1 MTILQELPQLSDP
14 QLLDK
19 IDRLRDLNIAQHVA
33 LPQLVVVG
41 DQSSGK
47 SSLLESVTG
56 LPFLR
61 GQTLCTRHATQ
72 ISSRRQDVESV
83 NISIIPG
90 PNASEDHR
98 KHLEAFRRTESSSSE
113 FRLHFTDIMKKAHE
127 QMGLRSDLS
136 KGQGAIFS
144 EDVLKVEIYGP
155 QEDLLTIIDVPGMFR
170 VAGDGTTKDDMEM
183 VNNLVRKY
191 IKDER
196 TIILAVL
203 PSNVDIATQEILQL
217 AEEFDK
223 NGERTLG
230 ILTKPDLVTEK
241 GAQDAVCDLVQ
252 GKRRPLTLGYYI
264 VRNRGADDA
273 KVEHHQLEQTFVNY
287 PWNQLPPDRVGIS
300 ALKEQLRCLLW
311 DISTREFPKMM
322 ADIDQKLKTCNDELD
337 ELGPP
342 RQNHR
347 EQRTFL
353 SRIAGQFQE
362 HVRSALSADYNAS
375 QIFEKEKLRLITQ
388 VVNITEVFCFE
399 FHQRAHSR
407 NFETPQYIPQFA
419 SEECDFEDKLNG
431 AGETEESAFDSH
443 IRPIQ
448 KLVNSANVDKGT
460 EQELTELG
468 DIITFPGDITSPDD
482 NMAAWIKDVYLRS
495 RGLDL
500 GTFNAHLIS
509 AAFAE
514 QPRKW
519 KAITETYMNRVILTV
534 HRFIKAILGKICRDQ
549 EIYQKL
555 WREILISLLPG
566 YRRALE
572 QVELLIHVDQQKQP
586 YTLNKRFNESLAETK
601 GRRLMDF
608 LYATARKDT
617 KQYGEVQYMVNLQDV
632 PGVTKAQ
639 SNAEYLQQEVHDIL
653 RAYYSLARDRYIDN
667 IFQLAVNYHLL
678 HGPGSPLKVFTQ
690 DWVLGLDN
698 GDLDRIA
705 GESKATKRNRSRIKK
720 KISDLEKALSIL
732 KEPQSSEYLAVVG

>member
-1 MTILQELPQLSDP
+1 MTIKRELPQLSDP

-19 IDRLRDLNIAQHVA
+19 IDRLCDLNIAQHVA

-56 LPFLR
+56 IPFER
-61 GQTLCTRHATQ
+61 DQTLCTRHATQ

-98 KHLEAFRRTESSSSE
+98 KHLEAFRRTESNSSE

-127 QMGLRSDLS
+127 HMGLRSDLS

-144 EDVLKVEIYGP
+144 EDVLKVEINGP
-155 QEDLLTIIDVPGMFR
+155 QEELLTIIDVPGIFR
-170 VAGDGTTKDDMEM
+170 VAGDGTTKNDMEM

-196 TIILAVL
+196 TVILAVL

-223 NGERTLG
+223 DGERTLG

-241 GAQDAVCDLVQ
+241 GAQDAVCDLLQ
-252 GKRRPLTLGYYI
+252 GNRRPLTLGYYI

-273 KVEHHQLEQTFVNY
+273 KVEHHELEQIFRNP
-287 PWNQLPPDRVGIS
+287 PWNQIPADKVGIL
-300 ALKEQLRCLLW
+300 ALKEQLRGLLL

-322 ADIDQKLKTCNDELD
+322 ADIDQQLKSCNDKLD

-353 SRIAGQFQE
+353 SRIAGQFQS

-375 QIFEKEKLRLITQ
+375 TIFANEDLRLITQ
-388 VVNITEVFCFE
+388 VVNITELFCYE
-399 FHQRAHSR
+399 FHKRAHSR
-407 NFETPQYIPQFA
+407 NFETPRHIPRFA
-419 SEECDFEDKLNG
+419 DEDWDSEDKSNG
-431 AGETEESAFDSH
+431 AEEKDGSAFHLH
-443 IRPIQ
+443 IQLIQ
-448 KLVNSANVDKGT
+448 ELVNISNIDRGT
-460 EQELTELG
+460 EQELIELG
-468 DIITFPGDITSPDD
+468 NIITSPGGVSVPGD
-482 NMAAWIKDVYLRS
+482 NMAEWIKGVYLRS

-500 GTFNAHLIS
+500 GTFNAHLVS

-514 QPRKW
+514 QSRKW
-519 KAITETYMNRVILTV
+519 KAITGNYMNRVILTV
-534 HRFIKAILGKICRDQ
+534 HRFIKVILSKICRDQ
-549 EIYQKL
+549 EMYQKL
-555 WREILISLLPG
+555 WREILTGLLPG

-586 YTLNKRFNESLAETK
+586 YTLNKRFNESLAEMK
-601 GRRLMDF
+601 GERLMGS
-608 LYATARKDT
+608 LYGTARKDT
-617 KQYGEVQYMVNLQDV
+617 KQYGEIQYMVNLRDI

-678 HGPGSPLKVFTQ
+678 HGAGSPLKVFTQ

-720 KISDLEKALSIL
+720 MISDLEKALNIL
-732 KEPQSSEYLAVVG
+732 KEP

>member
-127 QMGLRSDLS
+127 QMGLRPDLS

-223 NGERTLG
+223 KGERTLG

-322 ADIDQKLKTCNDELD
+322 ADIDRQLKTCNDELD

-375 QIFEKEKLRLITQ
+375 KIFEKEKLRLITQ

-399 FHQRAHSR
+399 FHKRAHSR

-448 KLVNSANVDKGT
+448 KLINSANVDKGT

-468 DIITFPGDITSPDD
+468 DIITFPGDITSPDE
-482 NMAAWIKDVYLRS
+482 NMAAWIKDIYLRS

-514 QPRKW
+514 QSRKW
-519 KAITETYMNRVILTV
+519 KAFTETYMNRVILTV

-572 QVELLIHVDQQKQP
+572 QVELLIHVDQQEQP

-601 GRRLMDF
+601 GRRLMGF

-617 KQYGEVQYMVNLQDV
+617 KQYGEVQYMVNLRDV

-639 SNAEYLQQEVHDIL
+639 SNAEYLQQE
-653 RAYYSLARDRYIDN
+653 
-667 IFQLAVNYHLL
+667 LAVNYHLL
-678 HGPGSPLKVFTQ
+678 HGPGSSLKVFTQ

-732 KEPQSSEYLAVVG
+732 KEPQSSEYLAVAG

>member
-1 MTILQELPQLSDP
+1 MTILQELTQLSDP

-56 LPFLR
+56 IPFLR

-72 ISSRRQDVESV
+72 ISSRRRDVESV

-113 FRLHFTDIMKKAHE
+113 FRLNFTDIMKKAHE

-223 NGERTLG
+223 DGERTLG

-241 GAQDAVCDLVQ
+241 GAQDTVCDLVQ
-252 GKRRPLTLGYYI
+252 GKRRPLNLGYYI

-287 PWNQLPPDRVGIS
+287 PWNQLPPDKVGIS
-300 ALKEQLRCLLW
+300 ALKDQLRCLLW

-322 ADIDQKLKTCNDELD
+322 ADIDQQLKTCNDELD

-375 QIFEKEKLRLITQ
+375 KIFEKEKLRLITQ

-399 FHQRAHSR
+399 FHKRAHSR

-419 SEECDFEDKLNG
+419 GEECNFEDKLNG
-431 AGETEESAFDSH
+431 AGETEESTFDSH

-448 KLVNSANVDKGT
+448 KLINSANVDKGT
-460 EQELTELG
+460 EQELTELV
-468 DIITFPGDITSPDD
+468 DIITFPGEITSPDD
-482 NMAAWIKDVYLRS
+482 NMEAWIKDVYLRS

-514 QPRKW
+514 QSRKW

-534 HRFIKAILGKICRDQ
+534 HRFIKTILGKICRDQ
-549 EIYQKL
+549 DIYQKL

-601 GRRLMDF
+601 GQRLMGF

-617 KQYGEVQYMVNLQDV
+617 KQYGEVQYMVNLRDV

-653 RAYYSLARDRYIDN
+653 QAYYSLARDRYIDN

-732 KEPQSSEYLAVVG
+732 KEPLSSGNSAIVG

>member
-1 MTILQELPQLSDP
+1 MTVLQEVPQLSDP

-33 LPQLVVVG
+33 LPQLVVAG

-47 SSLLESVTG
+47 SSLLENVTG
-56 LPFLR
+56 IPFPR
-61 GQTLCTRHATQ
+61 DQTLCTRHATQ
-72 ISSRRQDVESV
+72 ISSRRQDDEAVH
-83 NISIIPG
+83 ISIIPG
-90 PNASEDHR
+90 PNATEDHR
-98 KHLEAFRRTESSSSE
+98 KHLEAFHCTESSSSE

-136 KGQGAIFS
+136 KGQGDIFS
-144 EDVLKVEIYGP
+144 EDVLKVEIHGP
-155 QEDLLTIIDVPGMFR
+155 EEDLLTIIDVPGIFR
-170 VAGDGTTKDDMEM
+170 VAGDGTTKNDMEM

-191 IKDER
+191 MRDER

-223 NGERTLG
+223 GGERTIG

-241 GAQDAVCDLVQ
+241 SAQNAVCDLVR
-252 GKRRPLTLGYYI
+252 GKRRPLTLGYYL

-273 KVEHHQLEQTFVNY
+273 KVEHDQLEQIFRSY
-287 PWNQLPPDRVGIS
+287 PWNQLKRDRVGIS
-300 ALKEQLRCLLW
+300 ALKGQLRCLLL
-311 DISTREFPKMM
+311 DISAREFPKMM
-322 ADIDQKLKTCNDELD
+322 ADIDQQLRICNDELD

-342 RQNHR
+342 RQNQR
-347 EQRTFL
+347 EQRIFL
-353 SRIAGQFQE
+353 SRMAGQFQD

-375 QIFEKEKLRLITQ
+375 KIFEKEELRLITQ
-388 VVNITEVFCFE
+388 VVNITEIFCFE
-399 FHQRAHSR
+399 FHKRAHSR
-407 NFETPQYIPQFA
+407 NFETPGQIPQLA
-419 SEECDFEDKLNG
+419 TDDWDSEDKSTG
-431 AGETEESAFDSH
+431 AGETEESAFYSH

-448 KLVNSANVDKGT
+448 ELVNSANVDEGT
-460 EQELTELG
+460 EQELAELG
-468 DIITFPGDITSPDD
+468 GILAFPGDIEGPDD
-482 NMAAWIKDVYLRS
+482 HMATWIRDVYLRS

-500 GTFNAHLIS
+500 GTFNAHLVS

-514 QPRKW
+514 QSRKW

-534 HRFIKAILGKICRDQ
+534 HRFIKIILGKICLDQ

-555 WREILISLLPG
+555 WREVLAGLLPG
-566 YRRALE
+566 YRQALK
-572 QVELLIHVDQQKQP
+572 QMKLLIHVDQQKQP

-601 GRRLMDF
+601 GERLMAF
-608 LYATARKDT
+608 LYPTARKDP
-617 KQYGEVQYMVNLQDV
+617 KQYGEVQYMVNLRDV
-632 PGVTKAQ
+632 SYVTKSQ
-639 SNAEYLQQEVHDIL
+639 SNSEHLQQEVHDIL

-678 HGPGSPLKVFTQ
+678 NGPGSPLKVFTQ
-690 DWVLGLDN
+690 DWVLKLEN

-720 KISDLEKALSIL
+720 KMGDLEKALNIL
-732 KEPQSSEYLAVVG
+732 KEP

>member
-1 MTILQELPQLSDP
+1 
-14 QLLDK
+14 
-19 IDRLRDLNIAQHVA
+19 
-33 LPQLVVVG
+33 
-41 DQSSGK
+41 
-47 SSLLESVTG
+47 
-56 LPFLR
+56 
-61 GQTLCTRHATQ
+61 
-72 ISSRRQDVESV
+72 
-83 NISIIPG
+83 
-90 PNASEDHR
+90 
-98 KHLEAFRRTESSSSE
+98 
-113 FRLHFTDIMKKAHE
+113 
-127 QMGLRSDLS
+127 MGLRSDLS

-196 TIILAVL
+196 TIILAIL

-241 GAQDAVCDLVQ
+241 SGQDAVCDLVR

-273 KVEHHQLEQTFVNY
+273 KLEHHQLEQTFENY

-322 ADIDQKLKTCNDELD
+322 ADIDQQLKICNDELD

-353 SRIAGQFQE
+353 SRIAGQFQD

-375 QIFEKEKLRLITQ
+375 KIFEKENLRLITQ
-388 VVNITEVFCFE
+388 VVNITEAFCFE
-399 FHQRAHSR
+399 FHKRAHSR
-407 NFETPQYIPQFA
+407 NFETPRHTPQFA
-419 SEECDFEDKLNG
+419 SEEWDFEDKSNG
-431 AGETEESAFDSH
+431 ARETEDPAFDSH

-448 KLVNSANVDKGT
+448 ELINSANVDERT
-460 EQELTELG
+460 EQESTELG
-468 DIITFPGDITSPDD
+468 NIITFPGSITGPDD

-500 GTFNAHLIS
+500 GTFNAHLVS

-514 QPRKW
+514 QSRKW
-519 KAITETYMNRVILTV
+519 KAITETYMSRMILTV
-534 HRFIKAILGKICRDQ
+534 HRFIKVILGNICRDQ

-555 WREILISLLPG
+555 WREILTGLLPG

-586 YTLNKRFNESLAETK
+586 YTLNKRFNESLAEMK
-601 GRRLMDF
+601 GERLMDS
-608 LYATARKDT
+608 LYGTARKDT
-617 KQYGEVQYMVNLQDV
+617 TQYGEIQYMVNLRDV
-632 PGVTKAQ
+632 PGVSKAQ

-720 KISDLEKALSIL
+720 KISDLEKALNIL
-732 KEPQSSEYLAVVG
+732 KEP

>member
-56 LPFLR
+56 IPFLR

-83 NISIIPG
+83 NISINPG

-155 QEDLLTIIDVPGMFR
+155 QEDLLTIIDVPGMSR

-223 NGERTLG
+223 NGERTIG
-230 ILTKPDLVTEK
+230 ILTKPDLVTKK
-241 GAQDAVCDLVQ
+241 GAQDAVCDLVK

-273 KVEHHQLEQTFVNY
+273 KVEHHQLEQTFVNH
-287 PWNQLPPDRVGIS
+287 PWNQLPPDR
-300 ALKEQLRCLLW
+300 
-311 DISTREFPKMM
+311 
-322 ADIDQKLKTCNDELD
+322 
-337 ELGPP
+337 
-342 RQNHR
+342 
-347 EQRTFL
+347 
-353 SRIAGQFQE
+353 
-362 HVRSALSADYNAS
+362 
-375 QIFEKEKLRLITQ
+375 
-388 VVNITEVFCFE
+388 
-399 FHQRAHSR
+399 
-407 NFETPQYIPQFA
+407 
-419 SEECDFEDKLNG
+419 
-431 AGETEESAFDSH
+431 
-443 IRPIQ
+443 

-500 GTFNAHLIS
+500 GTFNGHLIS
-509 AAFAE
+509 AAFVE
-514 QPRKW
+514 QSRKW
-519 KAITETYMNRVILTV
+519 KAVTETYMNRVILTV
-534 HRFIKAILGKICRDQ
+534 HRFIKAILSKIYRDQ

-555 WREILISLLPG
+555 WREILTSLLPG

-601 GRRLMDF
+601 GRHLMGF

-617 KQYGEVQYMVNLQDV
+617 KQYGEVQYMVNLRDV

-732 KEPQSSEYLAVVG
+732 KEPQSSEYLALVG